1 MVSLICGILK
11 KIKVELTETE
21 REMPVSFEV
30 GEIGKAQKK
39 GTNFQLQDE

>member
-1 MVSLICGILK
+1 MCGILK
-11 KIKVELTETE
+11 KKKKEKQVELTETE
-21 REMPVSFEV
+21 REMPVPSEV